1 MDRSAGARAMIYRFD
16 HFQVDD
22 ADFRLTANGTQIPL
36 EPTPFR
42 LLLYLIQNSNRL
54 VRKQEILDTVWQ
66 EAAVTDSVLT
76 RSIGLLRKALGDDS
90 RAPRFIETV
99 PTEGYRFIA
108 RVSVLEPAPP
118 AAVPVLASALIP
130 ETQPVPG
137 PNPQPAVAHLRLRA
151 VALVGSLLLL
161 VAVAGALIEK
171 RLTAERSIHS
181 LAVLPLENLSGD
193 AGQDYFAEG
202 MTDEITTDL
211 ARIPDLRVV
220 SRTSVTLA
228 RNRDQSLQQIAG
240 DLNVDAVVEG
250 SIVRSGNRI
259 RITAQLIDTRT
270 DKHLWAQSFE
280 GRADDILSLQDSVA
294 SQIATQTRF
303 TLLPA
308 SGMRQ
313 TPAPTV
319 DAAVHDD
326 YLRGRFFFQKQ
337 DLPRSAAYFQQA
349 IAADPSYASAY
360 AGLAET
366 LDAESTM
373 GGTDPKEVMPRALA
387 AATRAIQLDSKNGE
401 AYTALGSIQTI
412 YEWNWAAAQ
421 LNLTRGLAL
430 SPSYP
435 LAEMKYAVYLDAVG
449 RPEDAV
455 SHMRQALTLDP
466 LSFFMNR
473 RLGAT
478 LYFAR
483 HYDEALKQLARAGE
497 MEPQLHGSLDNY
509 ISLAYEAKGMRD
521 EAVAHDLLAL
531 RSDRPQVDTS
541 SLESIYR
548 QNGWNAYWTAR
559 LEALRTYGDQ
569 DCEPYDQAVSYLR
582 LGNRDRAFSSF
593 GRAVD
598 QHCYRVTWMKVDPQ
612 LDSIRTDS
620 RYAGL
625 LQRVNLTVQ

>member
-1 MDRSAGARAMIYRFD
+1 MEWSTGARAMIYGFD

-22 ADFRLTANGTQIPL
+22 ADFRLTSNGTQIPL
-36 EPTPFR
+36 EPRPFR
-42 LLLYLIQNSNRL
+42 LLLYLIQNSHRL

-66 EAAVTDSVLT
+66 EAAVTDAALT

-99 PTEGYRFIA
+99 PTAGYRFIA
-108 RVSVLEPAPP
+108 GVSVLEPPP
-118 AAVPVLASALIP
+118 RAALPVLASALIP
-130 ETQPVPG
+130 ETQPVSG

-151 VALVGSLLLL
+151 AALAGSLLLL

-171 RLTAERSIHS
+171 RLHAERSIRS

-193 AGQDYFAEG
+193 ASQDYFAEG

-211 ARIPDLRVV
+211 ARIHGLRVV

-240 DLNVDAVVEG
+240 DLNVDALVEG
-250 SIVRSGNRI
+250 SIVRSGNRV

-280 GRADDILSLQDSVA
+280 GRADDIFSLEDSVA
-294 SQIATQTRF
+294 SQIAETARF

-308 SGMRQ
+308 DHTQ
-313 TPAPTV
+313 QDPVPVV
-319 DAAVHDD
+319 DAAAHDD

-337 DLPRSAAYFQQA
+337 DIPRSAAYFQQA
-349 IAADPSYASAY
+349 IAADPSYALAY

-373 GGTDPKEVMPRALA
+373 GGYNSKEIMPRAVA
-387 AATRAIQLDSKNGE
+387 AATRAIQLDSRNGA

-412 YEWNWAAAQ
+412 YEWNWPAAQ

-430 SPSYP
+430 SPSYS

-455 SHMRQALTLDP
+455 SHMRQAVALDP

-478 LYFAR
+478 LYYAR

-497 MEPQLHGSLDNY
+497 MEPQLHGSVDNY
-509 ISLAYEAKGMRD
+509 ISLAYEAKGMRE

-531 RSDRPQVDTS
+531 RTDRRPVDTL

-548 QNGWNAYWTAR
+548 KHGWNAYWTAR
-559 LEALRTYGDQ
+559 LEALHTYRDEG
-569 DCEPYDQAVSYLR
+569 CAPYDQGVSYLR
-582 LGNRDRAFSSF
+582 LGNRDRALSSF

-598 QHCYRVTWMKVDPQ
+598 QHCFRVAFMKVDPQ
-612 LDSIRTDS
+612 LDSMRIDS
-620 RYAGL
+620 RYSGL

>member
-1 MDRSAGARAMIYRFD
+1 MIYRFD

-22 ADFRLTANGTQIPL
+22 ADFRLTTNGTQIPL
-36 EPTPFR
+36 EPRPFC
-42 LLLYLIQNSNRL
+42 LLLYLIQNRNRL

-66 EAAVTDSVLT
+66 EAVVTDAALT

-99 PTEGYRFIA
+99 PTAGYRFIA
-108 RVSVLEPAPP
+108 AVSVLEPPP
-118 AAVPVLASALIP
+118 AAASPVLASALVQ
-130 ETQPVPG
+130 ETQPVSG
-137 PNPQPAVAHLRLRA
+137 PHPKPVVTHLRLRA
-151 VALVGSLLLL
+151 AALAGVLLLL
-161 VAVAGALIEK
+161 VTIAGTLIEK
-171 RLTAERSIHS
+171 RLDAERSIRS

-193 AGQDYFAEG
+193 ASQDYFAEG

-211 ARIPDLRVV
+211 ARIHDLRVV

-228 RNRDQSLQQIAG
+228 SNRDHSLQQIAG

-250 SIVRSGNRI
+250 SIVRSGNRV

-294 SQIATQTRF
+294 SQIAAQTRF

-308 SGMRQ
+308 ADVQ
-313 TPAPTV
+313 QNPVPIV
-319 DAAVHDD
+319 DAAAHDD

-360 AGLAET
+360 VGLAET
-366 LDAESTM
+366 LDAETTM
-373 GGTDPKEVMPRALA
+373 NGSNPKEIMLRALT
-387 AATRAIQLDSKNGE
+387 AATRAIQLDPKNGE

-412 YEWNWAAAQ
+412 YEWDWPAAK

-430 SPSYP
+430 SPNYA

-478 LYFAR
+478 LYFAH

-497 MEPQLHGSLDNY
+497 MEPQLHGSVDNY

-521 EAVAHDLLAL
+521 QAVAHDLLAL
-531 RSDRPQVDTS
+531 RSDRPQLDTS
-541 SLESIYR
+541 GLASIYR
-548 QNGWNAYWTAR
+548 RNGWTAYWTAPI
-559 LEALRTYGDQ
+559 EALRTYGDE
-569 DCEPYDQAVSYLR
+569 DCAPYDQGVSYLR

-598 QHCYRVTWMKVDPQ
+598 QHCYRVAWMKVDPQ
-612 LDSIRTDS
+612 LDPIRTDS

-625 LQRVNLTVQ
+625 LQRVNLTAH